1 MIVHELAHELL
12 HRGNRCGQTT
22 HTCAKPRR
30 KRSPSW
36 CVARS
41 GLTRTQRRLTI
52 SSFIPVTRRR
62 WLNRCPLFRK
72 AAGKILT
79 GVLPRDGADH

>member
-1 MIVHELAHELL
+1 VRETEAEAVAFVV
-12 HRGNRCGQTT
+12 C
-22 HTCAKPRR
+22 CAI
-30 KRSPSW
+30 
-36 CVARS
+36 

-52 SSFIPVTRRR
+52 FSFIPVTRRR